1 MLEYNP
7 FIMRHRGSWS
17 RHRAW
22 WPVQSCVSGDW
33 LWLTRGYRNR
43 FMITGPGEPVVIDN
57 WLTSEEYTWLALKGE
72 INGS

>member
-1 MLEYNP
+1 
-7 FIMRHRGSWS
+7 MR
-17 RHRAW
+17 RAW

-57 WLTSEEYTWLALKGE
+57 WLSVEEYTWLALKGE
-72 INGS
+72 IDGS